1 MPEEKPCDVHEF
13 KLNEHEKRLEKIDI
27 ILDKIRNRPPV
38 WVTVVIGVLLAILG
52 FLASGG
58 LK

>member
-1 MPEEKPCDVHEF
+1 MPDEPNLDVHEF